1 VGVLKVRELRMGVR
15 LRKEISSTSG
25 IINDARTMRPGYFPK
40 RDLEFPFS
48 RMKSMEQSLDNPACR
63 RLQQGSK
70 DFRLA
75 RLRVN
80 LVLLTWQLG
89 LLVFG

>member
-1 VGVLKVRELRMGVR
+1 
-15 LRKEISSTSG
+15 
-25 IINDARTMRPGYFPK
+25 
-40 RDLEFPFS
+40 
-48 RMKSMEQSLDNPACR
+48 MEQSLDNPACR